1 MKRSITALVAVTL
14 MVIAGCSSAPKAPEP
29 VMAAP
34 KVVMSNVPDWYVTVP
49 PAPAGYVYA
58 AGTAVSR
65 DLSMSKAKAH
75 LDAEVQLANRIA
87 AEVST
92 MMKDYRRDAGDDF
105 AQVTEMVT
113 NKTAARVKLAAK
125 TDRTIILTEGGGF
138 RTYVL
143 LLSSDLNVAALQADK
158 NAAERELAMR
168 TN

>member
-1 MKRSITALVAVTL
+1 MKRSITALVAMTL

-34 KVVMSNVPDWYVTVP
+34 KTVMSNVPDWYITPP

-58 AGTAVSR
+58 AGTAISR
-65 DLSMSKAKAH
+65 DLSMSKAKAQ
-75 LDAEVQLANRIA
+75 LDAEIQLAHRIA

-113 NKTAARVKLAAK
+113 NKTAARVKMAAK
-125 TDRTIILTEGGGF
+125 PDRTIIIVEGGGF

-143 LLSSDLNVAALQADK
+143 LLSSDVNVAALQADK
-158 NAAERELAMR
+158 AAAERELAMR